1 MEEQSH
7 RRPHERAKAFEEIK
21 VEALFTII
29 AQQSVHSSQTGHL
42 PNHELLKELTLV
54 KCYSVRML
62 EELWERGDYTIST
75 DPSRLNI
82 DLIHDY
88 ISNHSYWGS
97 GRARDVVQRSIENS
111 MPFGVYRGEQQVGFA
126 RIVTD
131 YATFAWVADVFIVPE
146 HRGRGLS
153 KWLMEIIIA
162 HPRLQGF
169 RRWVL
174 ATKDAQG
181 LYERFG
187 FIKLHRPERW
197 MERPDP
203 KMQESPD
210 YWQP

>member
-1 MEEQSH
+1 MNSL
-7 RRPHERAKAFEEIK
+7 
-21 VEALFTII
+21 EA
-29 AQQSVHSSQTGHL
+29 ASSL
-42 PNHELLKELTLV
+42 PEH
-54 KCYSVRML
+54 
-62 EELWERGDYTIST
+62 WQRGEYTIST
-75 DPSRLNI
+75 DHSRLDI

-88 ISNHSYWGS
+88 ICNHSYWGR
-97 GRARDVVQRSIENS
+97 GRAREVVQRSIENS
-111 MPFGVYRGEQQVGFA
+111 MPFGVYHGEQQVGFG

-131 YATFAWVADVFIVPE
+131 YATFAWVADVFVVPE

-153 KWLMEIIIA
+153 KWLMEVIIA
-162 HPRLQGF
+162 HPSLQGF

-203 KMQESPD
+203 NMKESPD
-210 YWQP
+210 YWQS